1 MKFCSI
7 PIMYLQIDLQVTKSK
22 THVAPSL
29 HFLPV
34 HLSLHGG
41 LVVKI
46 FKNRAH
52 KVNCPKM
59 LCKIL

>member
-1 MKFCSI
+1 
-7 PIMYLQIDLQVTKSK
+7 MYLQIDLQVTKSK
-22 THVAPSL
+22 TYIAPSL